1 MTISVPK
8 LTLGACCKAWH
19 KCGEFGRPLGCNR
32 YAHTGAHRCNRCKTQ
47 VWYDGPRPGDES

>member
-8 LTLGACCKAWH
+8 LKLFCDAWH
-19 KCGEFGRPLGCNR
+19 KCRADHPRECGPGR
-32 YAHTGAHRCNRCKTQ
+32 YAHTGRHTCIYCKTQ